1 MKEIY
6 ADFNDIAADG
16 TLPLTCSGSVESI
29 SQLREPL
36 TDGEEVWL
44 TDGDLRATARVFLSR
59 EGFWE
64 GRSDW
69 RFVHDGLRSSET
81 T

>member
-16 TLPLTCSGSVESI
+16 TLPLTCSGSIESI
-29 SQLREPL
+29 AKLREPL
-36 TDGEEVWL
+36 SDGEEVWL
-44 TDGDLRATARVFLSR
+44 TDGELRAPARVFRR

-69 RFVHDGLRSSET
+69 RFVHEGLGQPPY
-81 T
+81 